1 MILSDS
7 LVWVPHDA
15 ELRCEKSAERG
26 SSSGAWLPF
35 SVVLVVVKG
44 VVCRSL
50 SPCRSFTSLLTSD
63 GFLDVRSAAA
73 IGLLVEAVVLVIVV
87 EVVIVVVVVVV
98 VVVDVVKGE
107 VVEVEDVLM
116 FEVVCVLSNPVVD
129 KVDLDIFGCSEASV
143 DMMLSVVEVFSVS
156 ILLS

>member
-1 MILSDS
+1 M
-7 LVWVPHDA
+7 
-15 ELRCEKSAERG
+15 RCEKSAERG

-63 GFLDVRSAAA
+63 GFLDVRSEAA
-73 IGLLVEAVVLVIVV
+73 IGLLVEAVVLVLVV
-87 EVVIVVVVVVV
+87 EVVVVVVV

-116 FEVVCVLSNPVVD
+116 FVVVCVLSNPVVD
-129 KVDLDIFGCSEASV
+129 KVDLDIFGCCEASV
-143 DMMLSVVEVFSVS
+143 DMTLSVVEVCSVS

>member
-1 MILSDS
+1 M
-7 LVWVPHDA
+7 
-15 ELRCEKSAERG
+15 RCEKSAERG

-73 IGLLVEAVVLVIVV
+73 IGLLVVEAVVLVLVV
-87 EVVIVVVVVVV
+87 EVVVVVVVVAV

-116 FEVVCVLSNPVVD
+116 FVVVCVLSNPVVD

-143 DMMLSVVEVFSVS
+143 EMMLSVVEVCSVS
-156 ILLS
+156 VLLS

>member
-1 MILSDS
+1 M
-7 LVWVPHDA
+7 
-15 ELRCEKSAERG
+15 RCEKSAERG
-26 SSSGAWLPF
+26 SSSGAWLPL

-50 SPCRSFTSLLTSD
+50 SPCRSFTSLLTGD

-73 IGLLVEAVVLVIVV
+73 IGLLVVEAVVLVLVV
-87 EVVIVVVVVVV
+87 EVVVVVVVVAV

-116 FEVVCVLSNPVVD
+116 FVVVCVLSNPVVD

-143 DMMLSVVEVFSVS
+143 DMMLSVVEVCSVS

>member
-1 MILSDS
+1 M
-7 LVWVPHDA
+7 
-15 ELRCEKSAERG
+15 RCEKSAERG

-50 SPCRSFTSLLTSD
+50 SPCRSFTSLLTGD
-63 GFLDVRSAAA
+63 GFLDVRFAAA
-73 IGLLVEAVVLVIVV
+73 IGLLVVEAVVLVLVV
-87 EVVIVVVVVVV
+87 EVVVVVVVVAV

-116 FEVVCVLSNPVVD
+116 FVVVCVLSNPVVD

>member
-1 MILSDS
+1 M
-7 LVWVPHDA
+7 
-15 ELRCEKSAERG
+15 RCEKSAERG

-73 IGLLVEAVVLVIVV
+73 IGLLVEAVVLVLVV
-87 EVVIVVVVVVV
+87 EVVVVVVV
-98 VVVDVVKGE
+98 VAVDVVKGE

-116 FEVVCVLSNPVVD
+116 FVVVCVLSNPIVD
-129 KVDLDIFGCSEASV
+129 KVDLDIFG
-143 DMMLSVVEVFSVS
+143 
-156 ILLS
+156 

>member
-1 MILSDS
+1 M
-7 LVWVPHDA
+7 
-15 ELRCEKSAERG
+15 RCEKSAERG

-73 IGLLVEAVVLVIVV
+73 IGLLVEAVVLVLVV
-87 EVVIVVVVVVV
+87 EVVVVVVV
-98 VVVDVVKGE
+98 VAVDVVKGE

-116 FEVVCVLSNPVVD
+116 FVVVCVLSNPIVD

-143 DMMLSVVEVFSVS
+143 DMMLSVVEVCSVS